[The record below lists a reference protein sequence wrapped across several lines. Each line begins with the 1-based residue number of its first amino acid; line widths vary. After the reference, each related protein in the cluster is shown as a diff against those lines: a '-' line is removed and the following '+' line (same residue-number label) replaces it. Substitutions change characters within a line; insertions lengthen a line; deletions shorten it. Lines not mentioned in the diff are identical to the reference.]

1 VNAVSKG
8 TVPATHLWGCAR
20 AETGEPTARA
30 FITVAILQCSLV
42 WLLSQLAGEAGVQR
56 EGEERGKEGRAGGLS
71 GAEGGE
77 SERGDWVVVCP
88 KDSHPSSPL
97 DSGSPF

>member
-1 VNAVSKG
+1 MPKN
-8 TVPATHLWGCAR
+8 
-20 AETGEPTARA
+20 
-30 FITVAILQCSLV
+30 FI
-42 WLLSQLAGEAGVQR
+42 GGKEEGG
-56 EGEERGKEGRAGGLS
+56 GEERGKEGRAGGLS

-97 DSGSPF
+97 DSGPPF